1 MIEPADDSRPVGD
14 TTHLPDNSPPRQTE
28 QPSAGRW
35 ATINST
41 LMIYMMLSSQLLC
54 YCQLSLVYHLNVERL
69 RTWKLTSEVYKF
81 ILFLCLKFP
90 WKGQIQAEYQLRDYT
105 CNPLNQSQG
114 TEINA
119 SSLSLE
125 NNPILG
131 KSCNS
136 VIYTIPVNK
145 INTVIIRQTR
155 EPPGQSTIKS
165 GKVLPISHISNEK

>member
-1 MIEPADDSRPVGD
+1 MLKGYGPWNKVVKFISLFYFCVLNFLGK
-14 TTHLPDNSPPRQTE
+14 
-28 QPSAGRW
+28 GR
-35 ATINST
+35 ST
-41 LMIYMMLSSQLLC
+41 LNTNSK
-54 YCQLSLVYHLNVERL
+54 
-69 RTWKLTSEVYKF
+69 T
-81 ILFLCLKFP
+81 
-90 WKGQIQAEYQLRDYT
+90 T

-145 INTVIIRQTR
+145 INTAIIRQTR
-155 EPPGQSTIKS
+155 EPLGQSTTKS
-165 GKVLPISHISNEK
+165 GKVLPISHISYEK